1 MQQAKVSP
9 GTLYVVATPIGNLR
23 DISERAIDVLK
34 SVDLVAAEDTR
45 HSMHLLKGLGI
56 TTRMVSFH
64 DFSDGDRLSS
74 LLGKL
79 NDGQEIA
86 LISDAGT
93 PGISDPGY
101 ELISLARQ
109 NAVDV
114 VPIPGPSAVI
124 TALSVSGLPTDSF
137 LFEGFLPARR
147 QARRSQL
154 ESLKNE
160 GRTMVFYESPHRIV
174 DCLQDLSAVMGP
186 ERPLYIGRELTK
198 KFETSY
204 LGGIAECL
212 EKLESNPQQQKGE
225 FVLVLAGADKEGL
238 KEMQLQQGLRVL
250 QLLVD
255 ELPLNRAAKIAAEV
269 TGAPRNALYRA
280 GLQSESSRH

>member
-1 MQQAKVSP
+1 MEQAKVSP
-9 GTLYVVATPIGNLR
+9 GTLYVVATPIGNRR
-23 DISERAIDVLK
+23 DISERAVDVLQ
-34 SVDLVAAEDTR
+34 SVDLIAAEDTR
-45 HSMHLLKGLGI
+45 HSMHLLTGLAI
-56 TTRMVSFH
+56 TTRLVSFH
-64 DFSDGDRLSS
+64 DFSDGDRLRS
-74 LLGKL
+74 LLARL
-79 NDGQEIA
+79 NAGQTVA

-109 NAVDV
+109 NDVEV
-114 VPIPGPSAVI
+114 VPVPGPSAVI

-137 LFEGFLPARR
+137 LFEGFLPARK

-154 ESLKNE
+154 EALKNE
-160 GRTMVFYESPHRIV
+160 VRTTVFYESPHRIV

-212 EKLESNPQQQKGE
+212 ERLESDPQQQKGE

-238 KEMQLQQGLRVL
+238 KEMQLREGLRVL
-250 QLLVD
+250 KLLVD
-255 ELPLNRAAKIAAEV
+255 EVPLNRAAKIAAAI

-280 GLQSESSRH
+280 GLQSGSG